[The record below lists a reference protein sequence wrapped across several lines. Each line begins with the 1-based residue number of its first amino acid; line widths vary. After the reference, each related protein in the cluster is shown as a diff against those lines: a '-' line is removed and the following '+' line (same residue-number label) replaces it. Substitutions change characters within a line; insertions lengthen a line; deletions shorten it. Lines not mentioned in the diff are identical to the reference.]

1 MRMTLFS
8 STAVALVLA
17 LTPAYAQTQDK
28 SEGRP
33 QASDRQ
39 QSGETTMPKG
49 SGTARKDTERDKA
62 SKGAEKAEPSGE
74 KGSAQTQRKEQDKKG
89 SAESQ
94 PKDQDRK
101 GTAQTPSREQ
111 DKGAAQTQPKD
122 RDAKGTAQTPS
133 REQDK
138 GTAQTKGK
146 DSQGTASKS
155 EASGNRVQLS
165 DQQKTNVHQTILKE
179 RNVNRINQVNFS
191 ISIGS
196 RLPRSVHLVALPA
209 SVIALVPHY
218 RSYQYFVVNDE
229 VCIVDPASYEIVEV
243 IKVSDRTAQGGD
255 RGSSA
260 TLMLTEEEKHII
272 IENIEMRSG
281 STLALGSL
289 QEGSPVPREARLEAF
304 PDVVVQKV
312 PKVRGHK
319 YFTAE
324 GRVAISDQQGSKVQ
338 LVIDGKR

>member
-1 MRMTLFS
+1 MRMTLFG

-49 SGTARKDTERDKA
+49 SGTAQKDTERDKA
-62 SKGAEKAEPSGE
+62 SKGAEEGEPRGE
-74 KGSAQTQRKEQDKKG
+74 KGSAQMKEQDKGSAQTQR
-89 SAESQ
+89 
-94 PKDQDRK
+94 KDQDRK
-101 GTAQTPSREQ
+101 GTAQTPSPSREQ

-165 DQQKTNVHQTILKE
+165 DQQRANVHQTILKE
-179 RNVNRINQVNFS
+179 RNVNRVNQVNFS
-191 ISIGS
+191 VSIGS
-196 RLPRSVHLVALPA
+196 RVPRSVHLAALPA
-209 SVIALVPHY
+209 AVIALVPHY

-255 RGSSA
+255 RGNSA